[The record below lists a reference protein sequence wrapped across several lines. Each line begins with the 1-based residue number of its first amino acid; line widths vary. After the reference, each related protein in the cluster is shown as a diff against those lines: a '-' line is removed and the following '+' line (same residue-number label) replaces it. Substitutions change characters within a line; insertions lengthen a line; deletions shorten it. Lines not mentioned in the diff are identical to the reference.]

1 MEKRFEQVDKRFEQI
16 DKHFEQ
22 QHQEII
28 GIHQEIKQL
37 MRWSFGTLLA
47 VGSLVVTILK
57 LTA

>member
-37 MRWSFGTLLA
+37 MRWSFGALLA
-47 VGSLVVTILK
+47 VDSLVVTILK